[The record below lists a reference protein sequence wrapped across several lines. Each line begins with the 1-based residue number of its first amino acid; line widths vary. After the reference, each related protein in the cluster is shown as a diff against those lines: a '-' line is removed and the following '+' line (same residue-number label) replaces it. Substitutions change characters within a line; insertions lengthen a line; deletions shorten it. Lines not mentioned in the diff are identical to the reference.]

1 MGGMDETPAFALAA
15 AQGGI
20 LTRRQALDLG
30 YTRGRIDH
38 RVATGRWG
46 FVARS
51 AYRLLPATS
60 ELDVLRGAQVAMP
73 RAVVSHGSAAR
84 LLGLDGIPAGPPTVS
99 VTDDHRHHFEGAVV
113 RRSAA
118 GFPASHRT
126 RRQEVVLTSVA
137 RTIVDLAGHV
147 PEAPWSRIA
156 QGAVVGQSCTVDDIR
171 RVAATVC
178 GRGRPGSTAVRRFL
192 ADEAASRSA
201 LERKVAEL
209 LAPLRPVAQY
219 PAPWNQ
225 RLRLDFAFPAA
236 RVAVEADSR
245 RWHRTAERFE
255 ADRRRDREALVA
267 GWVIVRITWSDVTER
282 PGEVLRQIVELV
294 DRRTPAPKPV

>member
-1 MGGMDETPAFALAA
+1 MGCMDETPAFALAA
-15 AQGGI
+15 TQGGI

-30 YTRGRIDH
+30 FTRGRIDH

-46 FVARS
+46 LVARS

-60 ELDVLRGAQVAMP
+60 ELDVLRGAQAAMP

-84 LLGLDGIPAGPPTVS
+84 LLGLDGVPNSPPTLS
-99 VTDDHRHHFEGAVV
+99 VTDDHVHHFEGAVV

-126 RRQEVVLTSVA
+126 RRQGLVLTSVA
-137 RTIVDLAGHV
+137 RTVVDLAGHV
-147 PEAPWSRIA
+147 PEAPWDAIA
-156 QGAVVGQSCTVDDIR
+156 QAAVVGQLCSVDDIR
-171 RVAATVC
+171 RVAAGVC

-192 ADEAASRSA
+192 ADEQASLSA
-201 LERKVAEL
+201 LERRIADL
-209 LAPLRPVAQY
+209 LAPLQPVAQY
-219 PAPWNQ
+219 PAPWNRRQ
-225 RLRLDFAFPAA
+225 RLDFAFPIA

-245 RWHRTAERFE
+245 RWHRTTDRFE

-267 GWVIVRITWSDVTER
+267 GWVIIRITWLDVTER
-282 PGEVLRQIVELV
+282 PGEVLRQIVELI
-294 DRRTPAPKPV
+294 DDRTPVSTPD

>member
-1 MGGMDETPAFALAA
+1 MDETSAFALAA

-20 LTRRQALDLG
+20 ITRRQALDLG

-46 FVARS
+46 LVARS

-60 ELDVLRGAQVAMP
+60 ELDVLRGAQTAMP
-73 RAVVSHGSAAR
+73 AAIVSHGSAAR
-84 LLGLDGIPAGPPTVS
+84 ILGLDRVPKGPPTLS
-99 VTDDHRHHFEGAVV
+99 VTDDHAHCFKGAVV

-126 RRQEVVLTSVA
+126 RREGVVLTSAA
-137 RTIVDLAGHV
+137 RTVVDLAGHV
-147 PEAPWSRIA
+147 PEAPWDGIA
-156 QGAVVGQSCTVDDIR
+156 QAAVVGQLCTVDDIR
-171 RVAATVC
+171 QVATRVC

-192 ADEAASRSA
+192 TDEAASLSA
-201 LERKVAEL
+201 LERKVADL

-245 RWHRTAERFE
+245 RWHRTTERFE

-267 GWVIVRITWSDVTER
+267 GWVIVRVTWFDVTER
-282 PGEVLRQIVELV
+282 PGEILRQVVELI
-294 DRRTPAPKPV
+294 DQRTPVPTPE